1 MILTDEFYRAIPE
14 TYRQKT
20 KDMFAKWQFVQTRN
34 QDLTNLYRMDRA
46 VKLLDVVD
54 MPEQVR
60 QVSCVMGWAKKAVD
74 VMAKRSK
81 FDGFV
86 FAGKNDTVLD
96 RMVKDNALL
105 NLYDKACTASLTHGV
120 SCFTVMAGTKNQPK
134 AVVRAFSAQ
143 QSCVLWDKD
152 KARAKCGVVL
162 ASTDRKGAP
171 DKYIIHF
178 SDAVLTMQ
186 RAGRSWSCAYEH
198 NPFNTPLIIPMAYD
212 ADLDRPLGHSR
223 ITPSI
228 ISIIDKAMRDVLN
241 MDVAS
246 AFYTYPQRYMLGL
259 DQNVIQSPTNKDEN
273 GNYPEGSKS
282 RMDLY
287 LGRILALSK
296 DEDGD
301 IPQVGQFE
309 PMDISNLTRM
319 FENDAQRFSGESN
332 VPLGQLGV
340 LSNTYTSSD
349 ALGAANNPLILNVEH
364 MNRTNARVLED
375 IARFMMAINEGC
387 LLEDLPD
394 NKKDVQALFKD
405 PSSPTISATADA
417 WTKIAAAD
425 KAIVGTQVFY
435 ENMGLAKATIDRLEA
450 QKQEK
455 EVAQQ
460 LAELGQLL
468 GNETKQ

>member
-1 MILTDEFYRAIPE
+1 
-14 TYRQKT
+14 
-20 KDMFAKWQFVQTRN
+20 
-34 QDLTNLYRMDRA
+34 
-46 VKLLDVVD
+46 
-54 MPEQVR
+54 
-60 QVSCVMGWAKKAVD
+60 
-74 VMAKRSK
+74 
-81 FDGFV
+81 
-86 FAGKNDTVLD
+86 
-96 RMVKDNALL
+96 
-105 NLYDKACTASLTHGV
+105 
-120 SCFTVMAGTKNQPK
+120 
-134 AVVRAFSAQ
+134 
-143 QSCVLWDKD
+143 
-152 KARAKCGVVL
+152 
-162 ASTDRKGAP
+162 
-171 DKYIIHF
+171 
-178 SDAVLTMQ
+178 
-186 RAGRSWSCAYEH
+186 
-198 NPFNTPLIIPMAYD
+198 
-212 ADLDRPLGHSR
+212 
-223 ITPSI
+223 
-228 ISIIDKAMRDVLN
+228 